1 MNLLE
6 AALDL
11 ADMGIPVFAVNVTDR
26 PGGKSSKTPCT
37 PRGHLDATLDFATLK
52 QQFADPRANS
62 IGVVTGPNTG
72 VSVIDLDP
80 RNGSEDW
87 MREHGDKLPQTR
99 VHRTR
104 SGGHHLIY
112 RHPPGMRNSAGKIG
126 PGVDIRADGG
136 WIVWH
141 PANGCAVER
150 DVPLFDVPDMP
161 EWITV
166 EAMKG
171 AASKPKLD
179 GPAVPAPPR
188 ELVDAGKLQLMLDGI
203 RDRLNTTEDGGK
215 HAALCRESVLAG
227 GLLYAL
233 DENEDT
239 LAEMLVDWLPP
250 VDDREHAIKTAISGI
265 EKGARHPVT
274 IGAAA
279 DFARV
284 PLPPEPELPAPSGE
298 DPTTVDAWLTRD
310 IPEPDRLLGD
320 LLTTTTRVFLI
331 GRTGLGKTMLA
342 LDMAASVAAGVPFLH
357 WPAGRPARVLYI
369 DGEMPAELIKPR
381 LRATLDRVGPIPTG
395 NLRIMSRDVEAEA
408 RKAFPAL
415 PAFEPLNTPGGQQ
428 FVMDF
433 IKAVGGVDAVFFDNV
448 MSLLTGDMKDELP
461 WAEVQPLV
469 MRLSAARIGQVWL
482 DHTGHNTDRQYGSST
497 KAWRMDAVGIMTA
510 LKDDAD
516 PKSVGFNLGFDFPGK
531 ARRRTPD
538 NWQQFAAMTCRLVD
552 GAWSSTPAA
561 AEKAP
566 GKDTKLTNSEA
577 ERYAALQSILARTGR
592 DSTTRAEWLAEC
604 VKVGLDSAPPRG
616 STQAFRKGQ
625 FTLQQ
630 KGWIQVNGEA
640 VMDLRAADAVLAAL
654 LE

>member
-1 MNLLE
+1 MNLID
-6 AALDL
+6 AALDR
-11 ADMGIPVFAVNVTDR
+11 ADMGLPVFPVGENKKPVC
-26 PGGKSSKTPCT
+26 PNGFK
-37 PRGHLDATLDFATLK
+37 DATI
-52 QQFADPRANS
+52 DPDVIRRLFSHPAAAFVG
-62 IGVVTGPNTG
+62 IPTGPASG
-72 VSVIDLDP
+72 RVILDLDP
-80 RNGSEDW
+80 RSGSDSF
-87 MREHGDKLPQTR
+87 MVEHGDKLPKTLAI
-99 VHRTR
+99 RTR
-104 SGGHHLIY
+104 SNGFHY
-112 RHPPGMRNSAGKIG
+112 VFEEQPGVRCSAGKIA

-136 WIVWH
+136 YIVDWESAGFPRH
-141 PANGCAVER
+141 IDAKIAPMPAW
-150 DVPLFDVPDMP
+150 L
-161 EWITV
+161 V
-166 EAMKG
+166 EAATAR

-188 ELVDAGKLQLMLDGI
+188 DLVDADKLRLMLAGI
-203 RDRLNTTEDGGK
+203 EDRLNNAEEGGK

-233 DENEDT
+233 DENEDS

-250 VDDREHAIKTAISGI
+250 VDDREHAIKTAVSGI
-265 EKGARHPVT
+265 LKGARHPVL

-279 DFARV
+279 EFAAV
-284 PLPPEPELPAPSGE
+284 ALPEEPELPAPSGD

-381 LRATLDRVGPIPTG
+381 LRATLDRVGPIPAG
-395 NLRIMSRDVEAEA
+395 NLRVMSRDVEAEA

-552 GAWSSTPAA
+552 GVWSSVPVAV
-561 AEKAP
+561 EKAA
-566 GKDTKLTNSEA
+566 GASVKVRTGA
-577 ERYAALQSILARTGR
+577 MVRYEALQAVLARTGR
-592 DSTTRAEWLAEC
+592 DSTTREEWYAEC
-604 VKVGLDSAPPRG
+604 VNRGLDFLPPKNASSTDRRKAIGTFNARSADLVE
-616 STQAFRKGQ
+616 AK
-625 FTLQQ
+625 
-630 KGWIQVNGEA
+630 WIQVNGNA
-640 VMDLRAADAVLAAL
+640 IMDLRGANDVLAM